1 MYKEGF
7 GNIPNKDKIKD
18 YLEKGFRDKSDRWI
32 IKSWLC
38 GKTAEKMAK
47 DLGLDP
53 DITLACASLAQ
64 IGNSSACKNEFLEGF
79 KILRADSYFFPA
91 KVAISQSFPLKDLKL
106 YKDIYDLDPK
116 EEEFIRNFLYS
127 YDYTDYDYLVQ
138 YLYMIFDET
147 FLGLKKGMDLYLDE
161 SYPEVFRERFY
172 EIEEYFL
179 HKLNKDIEDYLKRFK
194 KSKFPYKLFRD

>member
-7 GNIPNKDKIKD
+7 GNIPNKDKIID
-18 YLEKGFRDKSDRWI
+18 YLEKAFKDKSDRWI

-53 DITLACASLAQ
+53 DIALASASLAQ
-64 IGNSSACKNEFLEGF
+64 IGKSSTSDNNFLEGF

-91 KVAISQSFPLKDLKL
+91 KVAISQSFPLKDLEL

-116 EEEFIRNFLYS
+116 DEKFIKNFLYT
-127 YDYTDYDYLVQ
+127 YEYTDYDYLVQ
-138 YLYMIFDET
+138 YLYMIFDEN
-147 FLGLKKGMDLYLDE
+147 FVGLEKGMDLFLDE
-161 SYPEVFRERFY
+161 SYPANFRERFY
-172 EIEEYFL
+172 ELEEYFL
-179 HKLNKDIEDYLKRFK
+179 PKLKKDLEDYLIRVK

>member
-7 GNIPNKDKIKD
+7 GNIPNKDKIID
-18 YLEKGFRDKSDRWI
+18 YLEKGFKDKSDRWI

-53 DITLACASLAQ
+53 DIALASASLAQ
-64 IGNSSACKNEFLEGF
+64 IGKSSSGENNFLEGF

-91 KVAISQSFPLKDLKL
+91 KVAISQSFPLKDLEL

-116 EEEFIRNFLYS
+116 EEEFIRNFLYR

-138 YLYMIFDET
+138 YLYMIFDEN
-147 FLGLKKGMDLYLDE
+147 FVGLEKGMELFLDE
-161 SYPEVFRERFY
+161 SYPALFRERFY
-172 EIEEYFL
+172 ELEEYFL
-179 HKLNKDIEDYLKRFK
+179 PKLDGDIEAYLIRAK

>member
-1 MYKEGF
+1 MYKEGY
-7 GNIPNKDKIKD
+7 GNIPNKDKIID
-18 YLEKGFRDKSDRWI
+18 YLEKAFKDKSDRWI

-53 DITLACASLAQ
+53 DIAMASASLAQ
-64 IGNSSACKNEFLEGF
+64 IGKSSAGENNFLEGF

-91 KVAISQSFPLKDLKL
+91 KVAISQSFPLKDLEL

-116 EEEFIRNFLYS
+116 EEEFLRNFLYS

-138 YLYMIFDET
+138 YLYMIFDEN
-147 FLGLKKGMDLYLDE
+147 FVGLEKGMELFLDE
-161 SYPEVFRERFY
+161 SYPALFSERFY
-172 EIEEYFL
+172 ELEEYFL
-179 HKLNKDIEDYLKRFK
+179 SKLDGDIEAYLIRVK

>member
-7 GNIPNKDKIKD
+7 GNIPNKDKIID
-18 YLEKGFRDKSDRWI
+18 YLEKAFKDKFDRWI

-53 DITLACASLAQ
+53 DIALASASLAQ
-64 IGNSSACKNEFLEGF
+64 IGKSSARKNEFLEGF
-79 KILRADSYFFPA
+79 RILRADSYFFPA
-91 KVAISQSFPLKDLKL
+91 KVAISQSFPLKDLEL

-116 EEEFIRNFLYS
+116 EEEFIRNFLYRNE
-127 YDYTDYDYLVQ
+127 YTDYDYLVQ

-161 SYPEVFRERFY
+161 SYPALFRERYY
-172 EIEEYFL
+172 ELEEYFL
-179 HKLNKDIEDYLKRFK
+179 PKLDGNIEAYLTRAK

>member
-7 GNIPNKDKIKD
+7 GNIPNKDKIID
-18 YLEKGFRDKSDRWI
+18 YLEKAFKDKSDRWI

-53 DITLACASLAQ
+53 DIALASASLAQ
-64 IGNSSACKNEFLEGF
+64 IGKSSARKNEFLEGF
-79 KILRADSYFFPA
+79 RILRADSYFFPA
-91 KVAISQSFPLKDLKL
+91 KVAISQSFPLKDLEL

-127 YDYTDYDYLVQ
+127 NEYTDYDYLVQ

-161 SYPEVFRERFY
+161 SYPALFRKRFH
-172 EIEEYFL
+172 ELEEYFL
-179 HKLNKDIEDYLKRFK
+179 PKLDGNIEAYLIRVK

>member
-7 GNIPNKDKIKD
+7 GNIPNKDKIID
-18 YLEKGFRDKSDRWI
+18 YLEKAFRDKSDRWI

-53 DITLACASLAQ
+53 DIALASACLAQ
-64 IGNSSACKNEFLEGF
+64 IGKSSACENDFLEGF

-91 KVAISQSFPLKDLKL
+91 KIAISQSFPLKNLEL
-106 YKDIYDLDPK
+106 YKDIYDLDSK
-116 EEEFIRNFLYS
+116 EKEFIGNFLYS

-138 YLYMIFDET
+138 YLYMIIDET
-147 FLGLKKGMDLYLDE
+147 FLGLKKGMDLHLDE
-161 SYPEVFRERFY
+161 SYPDAFRERFY
-172 EIEEYFL
+172 ELEEHFL
-179 HKLNKDIEDYLKRFK
+179 PKLKGEVEDYLVRVK

>member
-7 GNIPNKDKIKD
+7 GNIPNKDKIID

-32 IKSWLC
+32 IKSWIC

-53 DITLACASLAQ
+53 DIALATASLAQ
-64 IGNSSACKNEFLEGF
+64 IGKSFSCKNEFLEGF
-79 KILRADSYFFPA
+79 KILRSDSYFFPA
-91 KVAISQSFPLKDLKL
+91 RVAISQSFPLKDLEL
-106 YKDIYDLDPK
+106 YRDIYDLDPK
-116 EEEFIRNFLYS
+116 DEEFIRNFLYS

-138 YLYMIFDET
+138 YLYMIFDED
-147 FLGLKKGMDLYLDE
+147 FVGLSKGMDIFLEE
-161 SYPEVFRERFY
+161 SYPDDFRQRFY
-172 EIEEYFL
+172 ELEEYFL
-179 HKLNKDIEDYLKRFK
+179 PKLKRDLEAYLIRVK

>member
-7 GNIPNKDKIKD
+7 GNIPNKDKIIY

-38 GKTAEKMAK
+38 GKTAEKMAE

-53 DITLACASLAQ
+53 DIALATASLAQ
-64 IGNSSACKNEFLEGF
+64 IGKSSTSENNFLEGF

-91 KVAISQSFPLKDLKL
+91 KVAISQSFPLKDLEL

-138 YLYMIFDET
+138 YLYMIFDEN
-147 FLGLKKGMDLYLDE
+147 FVGLEKGMGLFLDE
-161 SYPEVFRERFY
+161 SYPALFRERFY
-172 EIEEYFL
+172 ELEEYFL
-179 HKLNKDIEDYLKRFK
+179 PKLKKDLEDYLIRAK

>member
-1 MYKEGF
+1 MYKEGY
-7 GNIPNKDKIKD
+7 GNIPNKDKIIY
-18 YLEKGFRDKSDRWI
+18 YLEQAFRDKSDRWI

-53 DITLACASLAQ
+53 DIALASASLAQ
-64 IGNSSACKNEFLEGF
+64 IGKSSACKNEFLEGF
-79 KILRADSYFFPA
+79 KILRSDSYFFPA
-91 KVAISQSFPLKDLKL
+91 KVAISQSFPLKDLEL
-106 YKDIYDLDPK
+106 YKDVYDLAPK

-138 YLYMIFDET
+138 YLYMVFDET
-147 FLGLKKGMDLYLDE
+147 FVGLEKGMEFFLDE
-161 SYPEVFRERFY
+161 SYPALFRERYY
-172 EIEEYFL
+172 ELEEYFL
-179 HKLNKDIEDYLKRFK
+179 PKLDGDIEDYLIRVK

>member
-1 MYKEGF
+1 MYKEGY
-7 GNIPNKDKIKD
+7 GNIPNKDKIID
-18 YLEKGFRDKSDRWI
+18 YLEKAFRDKSDRWI

-53 DITLACASLAQ
+53 DIALASASLAQ
-64 IGNSSACKNEFLEGF
+64 IGKSSTSENNFIEGF

-91 KVAISQSFPLKDLKL
+91 KVAISQSFPLKDLEL

-116 EEEFIRNFLYS
+116 EEEFIRNFLYR

-138 YLYMIFDET
+138 YLYMVFDEN
-147 FLGLKKGMDLYLDE
+147 FVGLEKGMDLYLDE
-161 SYPEVFRERFY
+161 SYPAYFRERFY
-172 EIEEYFL
+172 ELEEYFL
-179 HKLNKDIEDYLKRFK
+179 PKLDGDIEDYLIRAK